1 MFLITNIITF
11 FSQMQANLQPTKYVG
26 LVADLM
32 PNIKLMKYSGLFM
45 HAFTGGSALLKKVY
59 SSIHLVL
66 ILMQFIFI
74 LVNMALNADE
84 VNELSGNT
92 ITALFFT
99 HCVTKFIYLAVN
111 QKNFYRWVENGL
123 LLDKDEYLYMWWWV
137 LWGGYQMEN
146 KTMIIVDF

>member
-1 MFLITNIITF
+1 
-11 FSQMQANLQPTKYVG
+11 MQSNLQPTKYVG

-45 HAFTGGSALLKKVY
+45 HAFTGGSPLLKKVY

-66 ILMQFIFI
+66 ILAQFVFI

-111 QKNFYRWVENGL
+111 QKNFYR
-123 LLDKDEYLYMWWWV
+123 
-137 LWGGYQMEN
+137 
-146 KTMIIVDF
+146 